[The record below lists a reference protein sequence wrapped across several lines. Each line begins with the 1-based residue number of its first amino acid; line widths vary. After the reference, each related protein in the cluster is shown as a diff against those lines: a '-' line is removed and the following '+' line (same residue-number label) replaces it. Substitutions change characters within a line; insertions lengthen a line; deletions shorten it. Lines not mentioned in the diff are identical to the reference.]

1 MQFLYSVIRG
11 SLENHLDR
19 AEVVVKT
26 PAGDLETDPD
36 PQVEDDE
43 EHLLE
48 GEGITYIKEKDHL
61 KLAAHRAHC
70 VAITTCSMISF
81 VRNRRHNSLQLQ
93 NSIRFLA
100 CGVSERM
107 NEYLHFLG
115 LTSSRQ
121 TAISALRSLSSHAAE
136 SVKSIMAISPSGP
149 AIGPFICLDNLDME
163 EKVHM
168 SSVGHRSM
176 TFHGAW
182 GYIHLPHKSLLKSLD
197 PSELNLSAYQKAVN
211 QLSTTVI
218 DPQLL
223 MPSNS
228 DFNHYELVMKSQIAH
243 AMNQYLETP
252 SHWDGAFPL
261 DPPTIEQIS
270 CDKPTIVML
279 KLMEES
285 DNSAEGIGQVLEAIW
300 GQTGLEPDQ
309 FFTRLQPM
317 DADLGTCQNFNS
329 LRDIRHPSENPENNL
344 NNVVFQLGA
353 SHTLWNIAQA
363 IFTAHFGDSSN
374 EEDLGAWRSLS
385 SLGIPPE
392 KVIQKKDYTAM
403 VQHMEKVHE
412 ATLVHCLRLVIQSEA
427 EDDDRLLN
435 KSTVEVNPLPIE
447 PQQITVDEWNMRINK
462 CYDRFCSP
470 ESRRRATVS
479 ESPKLHNVLV
489 RLHEFS
495 TVIESNR
502 AMKAGDIGRLI
513 NVWKIWLFMTQSLK
527 GLTHYSSYLPRLIIS
542 LNSILPSSLS
552 KLMRHS
558 LLVSPSGRPGHFVAK
573 DFLLE
578 TQNYWLKYFYN
589 RGGIGTDVQ
598 RLKELFSL
606 NLPLR

>member
-1 MQFLYSVIRG
+1 MLQEFKMTPKEFLHEFLTSKDEELASRRRFWATPKGWDSTLTLLATIRNRFMATAKGKAKWESFIVDEAIKIICYQGPKHGMYPMGYFHSSTLVMPDFFYNTSKARRDAILTTQDMPFLYSVIWG
-11 SLENHLDR
+11 SLVNHLDR

-26 PAGDLETDPD
+26 PVGDLEKDPD
-36 PQVEDDE
+36 PQVEDNE

-61 KLAAHRAHC
+61 KLAAHRAHY

-107 NEYLHFLG
+107 NEYLHFLS

-197 PSELNLSAYQKAVN
+197 PSEVNLSAYQKAVN

-228 DFNHYELVMKSQIAH
+228 DFNHYELVMKSQIAR

-285 DNSAEGIGQVLEAIW
+285 DNSAEGIGQVLEAIRR
-300 GQTGLEPDQ
+300 QTGLEPDQ
-309 FFTRLQPM
+309 FFT
-317 DADLGTCQNFNS
+317 
-329 LRDIRHPSENPENNL
+329 
-344 NNVVFQLGA
+344 
-353 SHTLWNIAQA
+353 
-363 IFTAHFGDSSN
+363 
-374 EEDLGAWRSLS
+374 
-385 SLGIPPE
+385 
-392 KVIQKKDYTAM
+392 
-403 VQHMEKVHE
+403 
-412 ATLVHCLRLVIQSEA
+412 
-427 EDDDRLLN
+427 
-435 KSTVEVNPLPIE
+435 
-447 PQQITVDEWNMRINK
+447 
-462 CYDRFCSP
+462 
-470 ESRRRATVS
+470 
-479 ESPKLHNVLV
+479 
-489 RLHEFS
+489 
-495 TVIESNR
+495 
-502 AMKAGDIGRLI
+502 
-513 NVWKIWLFMTQSLK
+513 
-527 GLTHYSSYLPRLIIS
+527 
-542 LNSILPSSLS
+542 
-552 KLMRHS
+552 
-558 LLVSPSGRPGHFVAK
+558 
-573 DFLLE
+573 
-578 TQNYWLKYFYN
+578 
-589 RGGIGTDVQ
+589 
-598 RLKELFSL
+598 
-606 NLPLR
+606 